1 MENENFWLWLDRI
14 SNMAQLAS
22 YDILLRDFNNTDLM
36 QYLKHQD
43 ELLSEIINQNQAILN
58 ALKGEKNARG

>member
-1 MENENFWLWLDRI
+1 MESENFWLWLDRI

-22 YDILLRDFNNTDLM
+22 YDILLKDFNNTDLM

-43 ELLSEIINQNQAILN
+43 ELLSEIINQNKAILN

>member
-1 MENENFWLWLDRI
+1 MENEIFWLWLDRI

-22 YDILLRDFNNTDLM
+22 YDILLKDFNNTDLM

>member
-22 YDILLRDFNNTDLM
+22 YDILLKDFNNTDLM